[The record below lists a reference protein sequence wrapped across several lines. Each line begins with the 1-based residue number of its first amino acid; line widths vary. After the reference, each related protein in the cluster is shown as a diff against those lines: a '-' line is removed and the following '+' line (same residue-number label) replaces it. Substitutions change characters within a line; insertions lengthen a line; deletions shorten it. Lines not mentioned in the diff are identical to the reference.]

1 MFNFVDQFEKDV
13 AKFYGAPYAVATDCC
28 THAIELSLRLTDYDN
43 ITVPTHTYI
52 GVPFTLTKL
61 NKNWSWNHQPWVNYY
76 YLGNTN
82 IIDAAVYWK
91 PNGYVPDTLMCL
103 SFQFKKHLSTIRGGM
118 ILTDNFESYQR
129 LQRMS
134 YDGRR
139 RDALWA
145 EQNISEIGYH
155 YYMPPETA
163 QLGLERLPA
172 AIETS
177 KEARIWSSKDYPY
190 LPDMQVFQS

>member
-1 MFNFVDQFEKDV
+1 
-13 AKFYGAPYAVATDCC
+13 
-28 THAIELSLRLTDYDN
+28 
-43 ITVPTHTYI
+43 
-52 GVPFTLTKL
+52 
-61 NKNWSWNHQPWVNYY
+61 
-76 YLGNTN
+76 
-82 IIDAAVYWK
+82 
-91 PNGYVPDTLMCL
+91 
-103 SFQFKKHLSTIRGGM
+103 M

-129 LQRMS
+129 LQLMS

-177 KEARIWSSKDYPY
+177 EKARIWSSKDYPY